1 MMTQVTNEKVIPQR
15 PPGYLMAPFDWAA
28 KPLAA
33 MLEADPSLYPALFT
47 LSRRRMHLIALALA
61 HWRGEIDAQLA
72 GLLIGGAPDAV
83 LGATLGRGPAGL
95 ERALKRLP
103 VGVLPQAS
111 YLHLV
116 ELLEEPA
123 TAKLIYH
130 VGLLNDDY
138 IGLLHSIPPPLR
150 RIAARLIADVRMPH
164 PEGLADGLRIL
175 AARGAAPSFEA
186 LVADLA
192 TIRQPAQFLARLGK
206 LVQRLPLPELM
217 PPATVAGARRL
228 DDIAEI
234 CRLSKRWRN
243 CLADCYLNAVN
254 DGRSAIYL
262 WSHADAPAV
271 CAVSRHGRL
280 GWALQD
286 AEGPENAD
294 LPPARLEEICYAF
307 AAAGIPGEAAIE
319 ALEHVASA
327 QSLRR
332 HGIRHRRLHRRDEDA
347 EIAEVYEELE
357 ALQAT

>member
-1 MMTQVTNEKVIPQR
+1 
-15 PPGYLMAPFDWAA
+15 
-28 KPLAA
+28 
-33 MLEADPSLYPALFT
+33 
-47 LSRRRMHLIALALA
+47 
-61 HWRGEIDAQLA
+61 
-72 GLLIGGAPDAV
+72 
-83 LGATLGRGPAGL
+83 
-95 ERALKRLP
+95 
-103 VGVLPQAS
+103 
-111 YLHLV
+111 
-116 ELLEEPA
+116 
-123 TAKLIYH
+123 
-130 VGLLNDDY
+130 
-138 IGLLHSIPPPLR
+138 
-150 RIAARLIADVRMPH
+150 
-164 PEGLADGLRIL
+164 
-175 AARGAAPSFEA
+175 
-186 LVADLA
+186 
-192 TIRQPAQFLARLGK
+192 
-206 LVQRLPLPELM
+206 
-217 PPATVAGARRL
+217 
-228 DDIAEI
+228 
-234 CRLSKRWRN
+234 
-243 CLADCYLNAVN
+243 VN